1 MLNTMLNVIEQT
13 PASDPSGFVRP
24 ARIVEALADGGF
36 AVAMEDGGRRRRLH
50 AQMAVPGATAL
61 GTGTRVLVTGEVQ
74 EQCYI
79 IGVLSPGRMTE
90 TAGRELAT
98 RGGASARVVEKD
110 GEDRIEVRDSDGQI
124 VFEYCPES
132 GAGILSVPDGDL
144 RLHAPNG
151 NIDLLSGKG
160 IRCQGETV
168 ALAGI
173 GRDAATSASLDL
185 GRGVAELL
193 SGEIKVTAGRADVLV
208 RESTYRGEL
217 LTVTVK
223 RAKQVFEKLET
234 VATRILER
242 ATDVYTH
249 VENLQQVKAGR
260 MRTLVKGACH
270 IKGGRTSIR
279 ADDDVKIGGRRIHL
293 G

>member
-13 PASDPSGFVRP
+13 PSANSSGFVRP
-24 ARIVEALADGGF
+24 AQIVAALPGGGF
-36 AVAMEDGGRRRRLH
+36 SVVMDDGGRNRRVR
-50 AQMAVPGATAL
+50 AQVALPVATAL
-61 GTGTRVLVTGEVQ
+61 GIGARVLVTGETLD
-74 EQCYI
+74 QCYI
-79 IGVLSPGRMTE
+79 IGVLNPR
-90 TAGRELAT
+90 TAPDSAGPEVAT

-110 GEDRIEVRDSDGQI
+110 GEDRIEVCDSDGRT

-144 RLHAPNG
+144 KLHAPNG
-151 NIDLLSGKG
+151 NIDLLSGRG

-173 GRDAATSASLDL
+173 GRDAAISASLDL
-185 GRGVAELL
+185 GRGVAALQ

-234 VATRILER
+234 VAIRILER
-242 ATDVYTH
+242 ATDVYRN

-260 MRTLVKGACH
+260 MRVLVKAACH